1 MKKALIIIII
11 AGIICCGAVFR
22 NLQVFSYRVNL
33 IHNISKASMAEIN
46 KGLPYSNWRFQEFDT
61 VSYNKQVLM
70 FWKSLDSFYE
80 NMGLFQEI
88 QQIKKGGEIK

>member
-1 MKKALIIIII
+1 MKRALIIIII

-33 IHNISKASMAEIN
+33 IHRISDVNMEEIN
-46 KGLPYSNWRFQEFDT
+46 RGLPYSDWRFQEFDT
-61 VSYNKQVLM
+61 VSYSKQVLI

-80 NMGLFQEI
+80 DKGFFQEI